1 MTQIDP
7 IYRQGPAPRADGGQA
22 QPRERLAQANPARH
36 AGMAFANGSRS
47 PEEFAR
53 AARHSRRV
61 RFLKLALPIGGGL
74 SMAIIIVAYLYSIFS
89 LPSIDPGEARVADGK
104 LVMSNP
110 KISGADSNNRPYTLT
125 ADRAVQDA
133 GNPTRVTLE
142 KIDGQFAI
150 DDDNVAAV
158 QAGMGVYDSVKKTLV
173 LSGTVAVDTRDGMS
187 IRMEGAS
194 IDIETGRLTTDQPVS
209 VDTGRAQVRSQ
220 SLTVGDE
227 GKRIIFDK
235 GVRMTLNPIDP
246 EKAAGAQ
253 SN

>member
-1 MTQIDP
+1 LTQIDP
-7 IYRQGPAPRADGGQA
+7 IYRQGHVPRADGGQM
-22 QPRERLAQANPARH
+22 QPSGRLPQGTTARH
-36 AGMAFANGSRS
+36 AGMVFGTGSRS

-61 RFLKLALPIGGGL
+61 RFLKLALPIGGAA
-74 SMAIIIVAYLYSIFS
+74 SMMIIVAAYLYSLFS

-133 GNPTRVTLE
+133 NNPTRVTLE
-142 KIDGQFAI
+142 KIAGKFSI
-150 DDDNVAAV
+150 DDDNAADV
-158 QAGMGVYDSVKKTLV
+158 KAGTGVYDSVKKTLV
-173 LSGTVAVDTRDGMS
+173 LSGKVAVDTGDGMS

-220 SLTVGDE
+220 SLIVEDE
-227 GKRIIFDK
+227 GKRIVFDK

-246 EKAAGAQ
+246 QKAAGAQ
-253 SN
+253 PN